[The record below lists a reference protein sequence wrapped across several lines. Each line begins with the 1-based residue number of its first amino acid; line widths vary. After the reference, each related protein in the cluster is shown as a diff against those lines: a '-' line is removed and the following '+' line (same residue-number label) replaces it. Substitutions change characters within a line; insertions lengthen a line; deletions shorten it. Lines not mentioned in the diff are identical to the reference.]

1 MRPID
6 MTPMDAKEWKDITR
20 LLNPN
25 GILKENRYKISFL
38 FASASHLVIYF
49 YLNQR
54 ERELDYQVTCP
65 V

>member
-1 MRPID
+1 

-20 LLNPN
+20 RLNPN
-25 GILKENRYKISFL
+25 VILKRNSYKISFL
-38 FASASHLVIYF
+38 FASASHLVIYLN
-49 YLNQR
+49 LNQC